1 MLPDDAV
8 RLFLQGSWDR
18 RQLDRFARPL
28 YARPSG
34 YSVPH
39 SYIGSE
45 RRVTACIQCRSLLVG
60 CSGERD
66 GETIAGLLDGEMAP
80 DVHWPCRF
88 EMALVSRFS
97 RLNRHLLLTF
107 LQ

>member
-1 MLPDDAV
+1 M
-8 RLFLQGSWDR
+8 S
-18 RQLDRFARPL
+18 
-28 YARPSG
+28 
-34 YSVPH
+34 
-39 SYIGSE
+39 
-45 RRVTACIQCRSLLVG
+45 
-60 CSGERD
+60 D
-66 GETIAGLLDGEMAP
+66 GEMIAGLLDGEMAP